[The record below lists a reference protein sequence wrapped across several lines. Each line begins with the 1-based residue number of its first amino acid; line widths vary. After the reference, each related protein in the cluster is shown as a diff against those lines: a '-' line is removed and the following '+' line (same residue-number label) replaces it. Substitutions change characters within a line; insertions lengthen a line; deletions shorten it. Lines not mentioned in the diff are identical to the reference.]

1 MEVKLPIT
9 SSSAVAIIE
18 TPDNFMVED
27 RPNLPGKLAYPGRLQ
42 LFGGH
47 AEPGEIPTQTIA
59 RELLEELGYVASQ
72 APDRIWGGVVTSEGL
87 LGSVVNRHVTLFRIP
102 IASEEELLIPE
113 DTKVKTLPKTIEAIE
128 DSSEKLTGFAYEAL
142 RKVLNDE
149 PWLDSYI
156 DLSRS

>member
-1 MEVKLPIT
+1 M
-9 SSSAVAIIE
+9 
-18 TPDNFMVED
+18 
-27 RPNLPGKLAYPGRLQ
+27 
-42 LFGGH
+42 
-47 AEPGEIPTQTIA
+47 
-59 RELLEELGYVASQ
+59 
-72 APDRIWGGVVTSEGL
+72 
-87 LGSVVNRHVTLFRIP
+87 NRHVTLFRIP